1 MKILLMSIGTRGD
14 IEPFLAIGE
23 ILSKKGHNITYA
35 IPEQYNHL
43 VPKNDNH
50 YTFTS
55 RFLNLIEG
63 DDGKIVMGGA
73 MGLNK
78 LKAII
83 RLYKEGMTVNKIL
96 VKEQYEAVKN
106 EDPDLIIHNGK
117 CNYPLL
123 WHLST
128 GKKIVLISPIPY
140 FIHYVEGFG
149 HTGFSFYY
157 GEFINKLTYKIAN
170 FGLVKTIYDAQKTL
184 PLATNKISK
193 TTIKC
198 KLFSQKLIYTVSP
211 SLFAK
216 PTKWNSNVHVL
227 GYHERNKKLDW
238 LPDAQII
245 NFTEKHQKILFLT
258 FGSMINSNPEKTTQT
273 ILNVLNQLKIPTII
287 NIAAG
292 GLVEKENYK
301 ENELFYFTNQIPYDY
316 ILEKCYGIIHH
327 GGSGTT
333 HSSIKYGC
341 VSLILP
347 HIFDQFGWNNL
358 IAKTGLG
365 PKGLAINKITE
376 QNLKPLILDL
386 VENKSYKS
394 KAKEIADKMVQE
406 DFEQELYES
415 IIN

>member
-140 FIHYVEGFG
+140 FIHYVEGYG

-170 FGLVKTIYDAQKTL
+170 FGLVKTIYDAQKRL

-394 KAKEIADKMVQE
+394 KSKEIADKMVQE